1 MVSKIYNIQFSFT
14 SHSSDLII
22 VDKKILFFGKLIIR
36 KVCKSAKSISTPS
49 NKIMSLIENY
59 FTPEEFK
66 RINHY
71 VIPMGINSKDI
82 VLSKEVIKDKNNF
95 TILFLGRF
103 SQKRC

>member
-1 MVSKIYNIQFSFT
+1 
-14 SHSSDLII
+14 
-22 VDKKILFFGKLIIR
+22 
-36 KVCKSAKSISTPS
+36 
-49 NKIMSLIENY
+49 MSLIENY

-103 SQKRC
+103 FKKGVDMLIESISYLNEKILQKKSN